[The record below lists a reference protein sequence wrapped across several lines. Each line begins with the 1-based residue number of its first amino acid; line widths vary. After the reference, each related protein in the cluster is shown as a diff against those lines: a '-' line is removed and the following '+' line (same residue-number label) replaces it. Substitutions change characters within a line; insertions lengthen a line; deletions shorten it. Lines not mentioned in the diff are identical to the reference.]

1 MSPNPWNCAIKK
13 ADPWAG
19 FDNSCEDCELVAPDA
34 SCPGG
39 CKVRLTAEA
48 YNKMANNKQR
58 LIAFNLRHYFFSKI
72 LGFLFNT
79 LTNFKAYKK
88 VRLSIF
94 GF

>member
-19 FDNSCEDCELVAPDA
+19 FDNSCEDCELVAPDTSDPPA
-34 SCPGG
+34 SQSRGFPTGAY
-39 CKVRLTAEA
+39 KLAEG
-48 YNKMANNKQR
+48 KR
-58 LIAFNLRHYFFSKI
+58 GLIALNLRHYFFSKI

-79 LTNFKAYKK
+79 LTNFKTYKK